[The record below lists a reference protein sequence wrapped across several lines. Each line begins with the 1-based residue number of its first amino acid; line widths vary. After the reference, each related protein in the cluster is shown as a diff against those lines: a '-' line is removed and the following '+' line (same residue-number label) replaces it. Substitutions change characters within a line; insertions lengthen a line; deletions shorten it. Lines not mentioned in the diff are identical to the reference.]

1 MPFTVIVHLLNED
14 PMVAEMDE
22 LPSATATCFTCI
34 NPRRK
39 DGKPLNYVSADCDRF
54 IFSWNRV
61 GFIEVMPSEEEEKK
75 IVEFFR
81 D

>member
-1 MPFTVIVHLLNED
+1 MAYTVIVHLLNED
-14 PMVAEMDE
+14 PMVAEMEE
-22 LPSATATCFTCI
+22 LPDPNAVSFRCV

-39 DGKPLNYVSADCDRF
+39 DGKALTYIDEQCTHF

-61 GFIEVMPSEEEEKK
+61 SFIEVMPSEEEEAE

>member
-1 MPFTVIVHLLNED
+1 MPYTVIVHLQNED
-14 PMVAEMDE
+14 PMVAEMEE
-22 LPSATATCFTCI
+22 LPDPHATNFRCV

-39 DGKPLNYVSADCDRF
+39 DGKPLSYISEECTSF

-61 GFIEVMPSEEEEKK
+61 GFIEVMPSEDEEEV
-75 IVEFFR
+75 VEFYR

>member
-1 MPFTVIVHLLNED
+1 MAYTVIVHLLNED
-14 PMVAEMDE
+14 PMVAEVEE
-22 LPSATATCFTCI
+22 LPDPHATNFTCV

-39 DGKPLNYVSADCDRF
+39 DGKPLPYISPECTQF
-54 IFSWNRV
+54 IFSWNRI
-61 GFIEVMPSEEEEKK
+61 GFIEVMPTEEGEEK

>member
-1 MPFTVIVHLLNED
+1 MSYTVIVHLISED

-22 LPSATATCFTCI
+22 LPGGNATCFTCI

-39 DGKPLNYVSADCDRF
+39 DGKPLSYVSPDCDKF
-54 IFSWNRV
+54 IFSWNRIS
-61 GFIEVMPSEEEEKK
+61 FIEVMPTEEEQKK